1 MDNGTL
7 FSKLSN
13 EAKENRAIL
22 GNDRDELYYDPSIV
36 GGIVNL
42 YEDLVAKNQLAI
54 IFEILNFTFN
64 FYDSKWTPIKYRV
77 LSQI

>member
-42 YEDLVAKNQLAI
+42 YEDLVAKN
-54 IFEILNFTFN
+54 
-64 FYDSKWTPIKYRV
+64 
-77 LSQI
+77 